1 MRTHSNK
8 YTHRNIKTGK
18 LGKKLLGAVMALTM
32 AVSVGAPAAA
42 PVSAGP
48 ITRNSV
54 AAVATPVHVAS
65 HLYQVHALN
74 RYFQPYNWVAGPVVA
89 PLALIPNPLQPM
101 AMADRLFW
109 CGPFYVDAF
118 VGIPTR
124 AVTGAQVA
132 HAAAW
137 DAVDLA
143 ALGFVTAG
151 NTAAIALS
159 VWTAAAQTAVIALGA
174 MVATPVALGTAA
186 LAVPAVGAAA
196 AAAPVALGT
205 GALGTA
211 GLGAAALGTTAVVG
225 TGLALGAG
233 ALATT
238 AVVGTGAA
246 LAGVGGLVAL
256 NALSNRSDDSET
268 QEATDTVTAEDES
281 VAPAETTP
289 VEV

>member
-1 MRTHSNK
+1 MR
-8 YTHRNIKTGK
+8 THRNIKTSK
-18 LGKKLLGAVMALTM
+18 LGKKLLGAVMAMTM
-32 AVSVGAPAAA
+32 AVSVGAPVAALA
-42 PVSAGP
+42 VAGP
-48 ITRNSV
+48 ITRNAVASV
-54 AAVATPVHVAS
+54 AAPVHAAS

-89 PLALIPNPLQPM
+89 PLALIPNPLQPI

-124 AVTGAQVA
+124 VVTGTQVA

-137 DAVDLA
+137 DGVDLA

-151 NTAAIALS
+151 NTTAIALS
-159 VWTAAAQTAVIALGA
+159 AWTAAAQTAVIALGA
-174 MVATPVALGTAA
+174 MVATPVVLGTAA

-196 AAAPVALGT
+196 AVAPVALG
-205 GALGTA
+205 AA

-225 TGLALGAG
+225 TGLVLGAG

-238 AVVGTGAA
+238 AVVGTGAT

-256 NALSNRSDDSET
+256 NALSNSSDDSET
-268 QEATDTVTAEDES
+268 QEATDTVPAEDES
-281 VAPAETTP
+281 AIPAETTLA
-289 VEV
+289 EV